1 METNLCSFVWMVMCV
16 FFCPTMKFVY
26 SVVFLMFLMSWYMFS
41 CISVYFLCRHRE
53 VVHVSKVLLCCL
65 VFCFWF
71 VIEALRKTDS
81 DVEQLEYWYFHL
93 LCLRPQN
100 KACCEKKKEL
110 WWFHFLWNALSPRS
124 TSRADVHSAHQRA
137 SCCSRAQIL
146 GIWEA
151 KSLMSL
157 GHWSGGA
164 ACSGTIILC

>member
-100 KACCEKKKEL
+100 KACCEKKKKSCDGSISSEMLWAHTPPAERMSILLTKGPHVAVEL
-110 WWFHFLWNALSPRS
+110 RS
-124 TSRADVHSAHQRA
+124 WAFEKPNH
-137 SCCSRAQIL
+137 
-146 GIWEA
+146 
-151 KSLMSL
+151 
-157 GHWSGGA
+157 
-164 ACSGTIILC
+164 